1 MCDWMDGDFVSLVPQ
16 FVDHGIISVFM
27 RDIKGSMNGTAIRIF
42 VGRWEDPLLVQLPV
56 VIIDSIV
63 KGDVNELRNFFGVET
78 TRDKGSI
85 HWTKAVGQ
93 GAIGVITRGSSI
105 WIVLWVTPAFVTF
118 VKAIWNSYFKLWCA
132 CLRAS
137 LLGNATQSG
146 KRKRKNKTFWFRILS
161 QNGST
166 WVTITE

>member
-1 MCDWMDGDFVSLVPQ
+1 MSLVPQ

-63 KGDVNELRNFFGVET
+63 KGDVNELRNFFRVET

-85 HWTKAVGQ
+85 H
-93 GAIGVITRGSSI
+93 
-105 WIVLWVTPAFVTF
+105 
-118 VKAIWNSYFKLWCA
+118 
-132 CLRAS
+132 
-137 LLGNATQSG
+137 
-146 KRKRKNKTFWFRILS
+146 
-161 QNGST
+161 
-166 WVTITE
+166 